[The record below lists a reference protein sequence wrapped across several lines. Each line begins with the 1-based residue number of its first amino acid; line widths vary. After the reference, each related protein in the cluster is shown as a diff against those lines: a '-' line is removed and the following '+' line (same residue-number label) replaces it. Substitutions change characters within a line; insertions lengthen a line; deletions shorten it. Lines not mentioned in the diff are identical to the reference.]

1 MGMDMGMGTRE
12 KSEILTE
19 ISNGNVLV
27 EQNRNGQNAVNDS
40 LRKYIRVE
48 DVVDYDMAESDMKV
62 EESNKNNI
70 RSSSENGE

>member
-1 MGMDMGMGTRE
+1 MGLDMGMGTRE
-12 KSEILTE
+12 KSEISTE